1 MVTAPVVP
9 VPQQAQAAPARVV
22 PVPQQAQPAPAR
34 VALAVRVPLQVL
46 VVPVPRVPVET
57 VLLPA

>member
-9 VPQQAQAAPARVV
+9 VPQQAQAAPVRVV
-22 PVPQQAQPAPAR
+22 PVPQQAQPAP
-34 VALAVRVPLQVL
+34 VR
-46 VVPVPRVPVET
+46 VVPVPQQALVVRVPRAPET

>member
-9 VPQQAQAAPARVV
+9 VPQQAQAAPVRVV
-22 PVPQQAQPAPAR
+22 PVPQQAQQAR
-34 VALAVRVPLQVL
+34 VQVALAVRVPRQAL
-46 VVPVPRVPVET
+46 VVRVPRAPAET